1 MSPRVL
7 LTLLLS
13 AGLSLPVFLLSSCG
27 WSNES
32 GTDSPGGGLEIL
44 TTDSGVEMVVIPG
57 GWFEMGLGDD
67 RNGDA
72 PLHRVWVDSFLIDR
86 LEVTQDL
93 YRSLEVSDPSR
104 FEGDGLPVEQQ
115 TWLDAV
121 RFCNL
126 RSWLEGL
133 ELCYDEET
141 WECDFT
147 ANGYRLPTE
156 AEWEYAARAGEGNDY
171 SFGNDPRE
179 LRRFAWFGANAGERT
194 HQVGTR
200 RPDRWG
206 LHDMYGNVAE
216 WCHDYYAEDYYQVSP
231 ERNPRGPG
239 QGDLR
244 VIRGGAWDS
253 SEEICRSGYR
263 VGSASVDDGCLV
275 SDAIGFR
282 CVRGVVIER

>member
-1 MSPRVL
+1 MRRHGLFSL
-7 LTLLLS
+7 LVS
-13 AGLSLPVFLLSSCG
+13 VSLSLSLYLLAGCG
-27 WSNES
+27 RSDES
-32 GTDSPGGGLEIL
+32 GMASGSGLLEIV

-67 RNGDA
+67 REGDA
-72 PLHRVWVDSFLIDR
+72 PLHRVWVDSFIIDR
-86 LEVTQDL
+86 LEVSQEL
-93 YRSLEVSDPSR
+93 YRVLEVSDPSR
-104 FEGDGLPVEQQ
+104 FEGEGLPVEQQ
-115 TWLDAV
+115 SWLDAV

-126 RSWLEGL
+126 RSWLEGF

-156 AEWEYAARAGEGNDY
+156 AEWEYAARAGGADDY

-179 LRRFAWFGANAGERT
+179 LSRYAWFDDNAGEQT

-200 RPDRWG
+200 RSSRWG
-206 LHDMYGNVAE
+206 LYDMYGNVAE
-216 WCHDYYAEDYYQVSP
+216 WCNDYYDEGYFLNSP
-231 ERNPRGPG
+231 ERNPRGPDL
-239 QGDLR
+239 GDLR
-244 VIRGGAWDS
+244 IVRGGAWDS
-253 SEEICRSGYR
+253 SEEDCRSGYR

-282 CVRGVVIER
+282 CVRGVPFKR